1 MFTDMSL
8 SKFERKLALTWLS
21 LGLLQT
27 LIFLVLSTCYHFGV
41 PGNEIFLPLV
51 WVWHTL
57 VWLIL
62 SRFRPL
68 FTKLDGT
75 PLTTL
80 GWPNILTLFRL
91 SSLPALTVLFLL
103 ARDRHV
109 LAWPLV
115 IFISVVFLTDLA
127 DGYLART
134 FNLGSRLGQ
143 LIDSSSDYTILTALT
158 LILGIS
164 GVLPTWLLTLVLIRL
179 IFQIVGS
186 LLLFWRAKKPLLE
199 TTWLGKASLFALMV
213 LYSLEIMVFLRWHGL
228 AGSVFLKS
236 TEVAAGFIMVISLF
250 DKARFF
256 YRSLKQPPPF

>member
-1 MFTDMSL
+1 MFKGMSL
-8 SKFERKLALTWLS
+8 SKFERKLGLTWIG

-27 LIFLVLSTCYHFGV
+27 LIFLFLSTCYRLGA
-41 PGNEIFLPLV
+41 PGNEIFVPAVWAWHGIV
-51 WVWHTL
+51 WVVL
-57 VWLIL
+57 L
-62 SRFRPL
+62 RFRAL

-75 PLTTL
+75 PLTDL

-103 ARDRHV
+103 ARDRHD

-115 IFISVVFLTDLA
+115 IFITVVFLTDLA
-127 DGYLART
+127 DGFLART
-134 FNLGSRLGQ
+134 FNWGSRLGQ
-143 LIDSSSDYTILTALT
+143 LIDSSSDYIILMTLT

-164 GVLPTWLLTLVLIRL
+164 GVLPTWLLTLVLVRL

-213 LYSLEIMVFLRWHGL
+213 LYALEIMVFLRWHGL
-228 AGSVFLKS
+228 AGSVFLQG
-236 TEVAAGFIMVISLF
+236 TEITAGFIMVISLF
-250 DKARFF
+250 DKARYFS
-256 YRSLKQPPPF
+256 RSLKKPPR